1 MRAREGRPRECSTQ
15 THVLARESEKMSVKK
30 LVRRV
35 CTGAAAS
42 VLMVPLAQAA
52 QLAVNDEAPLTI
64 VSPGFSYITQTAG
77 ESSALAV
84 ATNGYVFC
92 ANIGETE
99 SNIVKLAPS
108 HTRWSLP
115 TAYLEVARYSGGQL
129 NVNRTSAGSI
139 EHSLTCQVR
148 GAQGQVFNPYSRF
161 GIAIFNNGYEDLES
175 TQYASMVNWQPAD
188 GFDWSAPDWAEVP
201 TDSCQFDM
209 TPENSPHVDEP
220 ALCAAATGIMP
231 GGEFGVRSP
240 KMWTASSGAN
250 FIYLARIDARL
261 GEQEVNVANE
271 GFASQMPAGL
281 NELPNSIV
289 FEVRDGYD
297 SQYLQADYTAC
308 FLSELP
314 EALTSTVC
322 SGNQPFPGTGTLNT
336 YIPLS
341 LLTIPSLSRY
351 LVVIRAKT
359 TDFPPIQTPVAA
371 VAILSDP
378 MVSRNESGDTFAG
391 DNVIFGFSLAGDGF
405 PWMTQ

>member
-175 TQYASMVNWQPAD
+175 TQYASMVK
-188 GFDWSAPDWAEVP
+188 
-201 TDSCQFDM
+201 
-209 TPENSPHVDEP
+209 
-220 ALCAAATGIMP
+220 TG
-231 GGEFGVRSP
+231 
-240 KMWTASSGAN
+240 
-250 FIYLARIDARL
+250 
-261 GEQEVNVANE
+261 
-271 GFASQMPAGL
+271 
-281 NELPNSIV
+281 
-289 FEVRDGYD
+289 
-297 SQYLQADYTAC
+297 
-308 FLSELP
+308 
-314 EALTSTVC
+314 
-322 SGNQPFPGTGTLNT
+322 
-336 YIPLS
+336 
-341 LLTIPSLSRY
+341 
-351 LVVIRAKT
+351 
-359 TDFPPIQTPVAA
+359 
-371 VAILSDP
+371 
-378 MVSRNESGDTFAG
+378 
-391 DNVIFGFSLAGDGF
+391 
-405 PWMTQ
+405 